1 VVPNAFLGLECCEHT
16 DYDGIFVCGHSLKH
30 INAFDFLRIFR
41 SVGGMAPIFIMSEY
55 FDDIEIEDYFP
66 NGNLLTQFRY
76 REPPRFNGKI
86 HKPFTKKEF
95 CSTVV
100 HLFQSLQSR
109 QLKEYE
115 QQQTKVVQ
123 TAVSSMEMIGN
134 AFTVIDHNNHKKNNN
149 SNNSNHITASS
160 LSSRASAFSGT
171 TPVMNSSS
179 SNNNNNN
186 NNNNHNHNNNNNNN
200 NTHSSVVSSH
210 PFLLSGEKRTPVTF
224 QSTELSTSSSSSS
237 TAMTSYNPQLMPV
250 ILPNT
255 LSAMGHSQQQPTFL
269 LVNENGHVQPYLI
282 SSSSIR
288 GSVLIPVRNNTNNQE
303 DDYNNPEKKQ
313 KKTIQLREVVTTD
326 GSETPEK

>member
-1 VVPNAFLGLECCEHT
+1 
-16 DYDGIFVCGHSLKH
+16 
-30 INAFDFLRIFR
+30 
-41 SVGGMAPIFIMSEY
+41 MAPIFIMSEY

-66 NGNLLTQFRY
+66 NGNLVTQFRY

-115 QQQTKVVQ
+115 QQQNKVVQ
-123 TAVSSMEMIGN
+123 TAVPETIGN
-134 AFTVIDHNNHKKNNN
+134 NNLKA
-149 SNNSNHITASS
+149 SNNINNQSNNISSSS
-160 LSSRASAFSGT
+160 LSSRSSAFSGT

-179 SNNNNNN
+179 
-186 NNNNHNHNNNNNNN
+186 N
-200 NTHSSVVSSH
+200 NTQSSVVSSH
-210 PFLLSGEKRTPVTF
+210 PFLLSGEKRTPVSF
-224 QSTELSTSSSSSS
+224 QSMELSP
-237 TAMTSYNPQLMPV
+237 SYNPQLMPV

-255 LSAMGHSQQQPTFL
+255 LSVMGHSQQQPTFL
-269 LVNENGHVQPYLI
+269 LMNENGQVQPYLI

-288 GSVLIPVRNNTNNQE
+288 GSVLIPVRNTTNNSHE
-303 DDYNNPEKKQ
+303 DDHNNPEKKQ
-313 KKTIQLREVVTTD
+313 KKPIQLREVVITD

>member
-1 VVPNAFLGLECCEHT
+1 VVSNAFLGLECCEHT

-115 QQQTKVVQ
+115 QQQTKVVP
-123 TAVSSMEMIGN
+123 TAVPSMEMIGN
-134 AFTVIDHNNHKKNNN
+134 ALTVIDHNNHKKNNN
-149 SNNSNHITASS
+149 SNNSNNITASS
-160 LSSRASAFSGT
+160 LSSRSSAFSGT
-171 TPVMNSSS
+171 TPVTNSSS
-179 SNNNNNN
+179 
-186 NNNNHNHNNNNNNN
+186 NN

-210 PFLLSGEKRTPVTF
+210 PFLLSGEKRTPVPF
-224 QSTELSTSSSSSS
+224 QSTELSSSSSSS

-269 LVNENGHVQPYLI
+269 LMNENGQVQPYLI